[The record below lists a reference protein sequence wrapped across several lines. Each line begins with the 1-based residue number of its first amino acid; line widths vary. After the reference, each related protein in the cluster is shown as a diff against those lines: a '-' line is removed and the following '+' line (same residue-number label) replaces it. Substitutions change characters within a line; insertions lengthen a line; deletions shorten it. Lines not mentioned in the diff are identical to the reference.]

1 MDVSEQVRQMA
12 LELEGKV
19 IADRRYLHQ
28 YPELSLEEYNTQ
40 KFICEQLDE
49 MGIPYKH
56 MAATGVVATIKG
68 EAPGAY
74 DEDGNP
80 AYRLGMRADIDALPI
95 QERIEADYVSK
106 YPGVAHTCG
115 HDAHVAMLLGAA
127 RILNQMRDRLKG
139 EIRLIFQPAEEVT
152 KGAFE
157 MIGYGVLA
165 GVDSMFGMHIWSDL
179 EAGKINC
186 QAGQRMAN
194 TDWFRIDIEGASA
207 HGSMPHK
214 GVDAVVVA
222 AELVVTLQVLVSRD
236 ISPFEPTV
244 LTIGE
249 IHGGSARNIV
259 SGGAYMTG
267 TVRTWTENMRKQ
279 MPDRISKIVERV
291 AEGLGATAEL
301 RWEDGHC
308 GLANDPACA
317 ARAEGAVRKLF
328 GEEGLGAYDGTLAGE
343 DFSEYLRHVPG
354 VFAFLGTRNP
364 EVGAVY
370 PQHSCYF
377 TIDESVLKNGVMF
390 AAQYA
395 LDTLA

>member
-12 LELEGKV
+12 LDLEEKI

-40 KFICEQLDE
+40 KFISEQLDE

-68 EAPGAY
+68 QAPGAY

-115 HDAHVAMLLGAA
+115 HDAHTAMLLGAA

-179 EAGKINC
+179 DAGKIN
-186 QAGQRMAN
+186 
-194 TDWFRIDIEGASA
+194 
-207 HGSMPHK
+207 
-214 GVDAVVVA
+214 
-222 AELVVTLQVLVSRD
+222 
-236 ISPFEPTV
+236 
-244 LTIGE
+244 
-249 IHGGSARNIV
+249 
-259 SGGAYMTG
+259 
-267 TVRTWTENMRKQ
+267 
-279 MPDRISKIVERV
+279 
-291 AEGLGATAEL
+291 
-301 RWEDGHC
+301 
-308 GLANDPACA
+308 
-317 ARAEGAVRKLF
+317 
-328 GEEGLGAYDGTLAGE
+328 
-343 DFSEYLRHVPG
+343 
-354 VFAFLGTRNP
+354 
-364 EVGAVY
+364 
-370 PQHSCYF
+370 
-377 TIDESVLKNGVMF
+377 
-390 AAQYA
+390 
-395 LDTLA
+395 